1 MKETG
6 TMTSKKVCPKC
17 NGHKLIVGQ
26 CECNSEWRS
35 SDDEDGFDDCR
46 CEPDQEC
53 PICKG
58 TGKVD

>member
-1 MKETG
+1 
-6 TMTSKKVCPKC
+6 MTSKKVCPKC

-53 PICKG
+53 PVCKG